1 MKSLVTLKEAAKY
14 LGTSKNKVW
23 RAVDSGELPATKGKV
38 KGQEA
43 WKVAIEDLEAWAK
56 AYMPEL
62 SEVPRETPE
71 TPRGTSSSTS
81 EVLDETAE
89 APQGTSSSTSEV
101 LDETAEAPQGASSNT
116 YETPGGYSFQTPTGE
131 QILDRLEQAHRRAVV
146 LELQLQQTQRL
157 LVENNESQH
166 EREARALE
174 AEAKAREEA
183 ERRAEAERLAEIA
196 REEAAQAKSEL
207 ETLRS
212 EAEAKAKAEEALQ
225 LMAADLQALK
235 TEMATKENQWQ
246 EARKPWYKKIFRK
259 SS

>member
-14 LGTSKNKVW
+14 LGTSKNKIW

-38 KGQEA
+38 KGQDA
-43 WKVAIEDLEAWAK
+43 WKVEIRDLEDWARV
-56 AYMPEL
+56 YLPEL
-62 SEVPRETPE
+62 IE
-71 TPRGTSSSTS
+71 TPRH
-81 EVLDETAE
+81 
-89 APQGTSSSTSEV
+89 
-101 LDETAEAPQGASSNT
+101 ASSNT
-116 YETPGGYSFQTPTGE
+116 YEVPGGYSFQTPTGE

-183 ERRAEAERLAEIA
+183 ERRAEAERLAETA

>member
-38 KGQEA
+38 RGQEA
-43 WKVAIEDLEAWAK
+43 WKVSLEDLEAWAK
-56 AYMPEL
+56 VYMPEL
-62 SEVPRETPE
+62 AEVPRETPE
-71 TPRGTSSSTS
+71 SPQGTSSSTS

-89 APQGTSSSTSEV
+89 APQGTSS
-101 LDETAEAPQGASSNT
+101 NT
-116 YETPGGYSFQTPTGE
+116 YEVPGGYSFQTPTGE

-183 ERRAEAERLAEIA
+183 ERRAEAELLAETA